1 MPTSPSTRRARR
13 VTGAPPPR
21 PHPAR
26 SVVAATAAPS
36 PPLSLPVLAF
46 AAAAAVT
53 GVVRPVGGATIATAS
68 VAGGWRGGDDGGRRS
83 WQGGVTAVRRPAGA
97 ATLLRLRG
105 GTGSGWAGSAVA
117 PALPRR
123 RLLKVSPGG
132 DAAPP
137 GGLPSPP
144 PGLSWVVV
152 VCASAGQGGDGPQ
165 TPPPGGPD
173 GDGGAA
179 GSTPTPTADT
189 DAAVTADAA
198 AAEDDSLR
206 PWWAPITPLWTA
218 VKRAGFVLGLATG
231 LAVSGVVLFAPEG
244 GGVDSA
250 GVAAVREKTTLFEY
264 ILTDLQRG
272 YVEEVDM
279 DALFEAGVEGMLGT
293 LDPYTSFESVAE
305 ARELSLKTAGKY
317 VREGYGG
324 VGLGISLDRRDPSR
338 VVVISAFEGYA
349 YDAGVRPGDVLETVN
364 GQPVVNLG
372 VSATS
377 DLLRGDPGTPV
388 SITVART
395 GEAAPLSFSLT
406 RRRVVIKD
414 VPVAALLGTP
424 SEGVAYIRLASF
436 ARDAAEECRFALRG
450 LDAAVREAGGPGV
463 TSLVLDLRGN
473 PGGLLTSA
481 VEVAEVVLPKG
492 SVVVSTKGRGLGQE
506 PRYISSADPAI
517 GPAVR
522 LAVLVNGG
530 TASASEI
537 VAGAVQDLD
546 RGVVV
551 GSRTF
556 GKGLVQNVQTL
567 PYDTA
572 LKYTVGKYYTPSGR
586 CIQSTNYSTASV
598 TPALPAPPPPPTP
611 ITPAPPSVP
620 SAPVPLLP
628 PDDDA
633 EPDSP
638 ITDAS
643 PATDAPDIPAP
654 ALSPEAPSS
663 PGTGPDGR
671 PPALPRRPVGP
682 PGTAYKSRAITESER
697 REFRTASG
705 RLVRDG
711 GGIEADV
718 SVPVPPPSDLE
729 AALRTEA
736 AFFYYA
742 AEYAAG
748 LPADS
753 RETLPED
760 FAVTDAL
767 YADFVA
773 WVTDN
778 AVVSD
783 GGPALPSAGASEAS
797 VRAKSPSVSSLP
809 SAAAGTATRAP
820 PAIKLESRF
829 VEAYAQLEEAL
840 RSAGYD
846 TAVESVGALKAAT
859 AAELRADFT
868 RHEKALRAA
877 LDDAIRQRL
886 QPDSDR
892 MVAALE
898 GDEALGVAL
907 EVVRD
912 GERYAGVLR
921 SPTVTFAAGVRAGAE
936 GGEGDAEGGEVAHI
950 ARVPKAA
957 NR

>member
-1 MPTSPSTRRARR
+1 M
-13 VTGAPPPR
+13 
-21 PHPAR
+21 
-26 SVVAATAAPS
+26 
-36 PPLSLPVLAF
+36 
-46 AAAAAVT
+46 
-53 GVVRPVGGATIATAS
+53 
-68 VAGGWRGGDDGGRRS
+68 
-83 WQGGVTAVRRPAGA
+83 
-97 ATLLRLRG
+97 
-105 GTGSGWAGSAVA
+105 
-117 PALPRR
+117 
-123 RLLKVSPGG
+123 
-132 DAAPP
+132 
-137 GGLPSPP
+137 
-144 PGLSWVVV
+144 VV
-152 VCASAGQGGDGPQ
+152 VCAATGGEGGGPPAAP
-165 TPPPGGPD
+165 TPSGRGPD
-173 GDGGAA
+173 GDAAAGAA
-179 GSTPTPTADT
+179 APTPTANADSAAVTT
-189 DAAVTADAA
+189 DAAAVDGAP
-198 AAEDDSLR
+198 R
-206 PWWAPITPLWTA
+206 PWWAPIAPLWA
-218 VKRAGFVLGLATG
+218 AFKRAGFVVGLATG

-244 GGVDSA
+244 GGADGA

-317 VREGYGG
+317 GG

-364 GQPVVNLG
+364 GQPVANLG

-388 SITVART
+388 SITVARS
-395 GEAAPLSFSLT
+395 GEPAALSFSLT

-414 VPVAALLGTP
+414 VPVAALLGAP
-424 SEGVAYIRLASF
+424 AEGVAYIRLASF

-450 LDAAVREAGGPGV
+450 LDAAVREAGGSGV

-506 PRYISSADPAI
+506 PRYVSSAEPAI

-586 CIQSTNYSTASV
+586 CIQATNYSTASV
-598 TPALPAPPPPPTP
+598 TPALPPPPPPP
-611 ITPAPPSVP
+611 MPVTPAPLSVP
-620 SAPVPLLP
+620 SAPAPLLP
-628 PDDDA
+628 PGDDA
-633 EPDSP
+633 EPGSP

-643 PATDAPDIPAP
+643 PATGAPEVAP
-654 ALSPEAPSS
+654 AASPEPPS
-663 PGTGPDGR
+663 PGSGPASR
-671 PPALPRRPVGP
+671 PPAPPSRPVGP
-682 PGTAYKSRAITESER
+682 PGAAYKSRAVTESER
-697 REFRTASG
+697 RDFRTASG

-718 SVPVPPPSDLE
+718 TVPTPPPSDLE
-729 AALRTEA
+729 AALRMEA

-742 AEYAAG
+742 ADYAAG
-748 LPADS
+748 LPAGL
-753 RETLPED
+753 REVLPDD

-773 WVTDN
+773 WVSDN

-783 GGPALPSAGASEAS
+783 GGPALPAVGASDAS
-797 VRAKSPSVSSLP
+797 VRGPSATKSSSSPSAGGAARRPPP
-809 SAAAGTATRAP
+809 S
-820 PAIKLESRF
+820 IKLESRF

-846 TAVESVGALKAAT
+846 NAIASVEALKAAT

-898 GDEALGVAL
+898 TDEALRVAL

-921 SPTVTFAAGVRAGAE
+921 SPTVTFAGAAVGAGGV
-936 GGEGDAEGGEVAHI
+936 DAEVGAVAQI
-950 ARVPKAA
+950 ARRPDAA
-957 NR
+957 DQ